1 MATRGANI
9 RKIAESVYGK
19 VKKTVTETP
28 QESGGESKD
37 DDEDGEE
44 EDAEEVVEDAA
55 DDVGSGVL
63 DVALGSVPVLG
74 EAIGI
79 GYALYSGIED
89 LFGGSDSPAPPKT
102 KTLGTTIAGGN
113 PLDLGGDA
121 MGSMLATGINTTE
134 SAIDQA
140 GSLSF

>member
-1 MATRGANI
+1 M
-9 RKIAESVYGK
+9 
-19 VKKTVTETP
+19 P
-28 QESGGESKD
+28 SKYCRH
-37 DDEDGEE
+37 
-44 EDAEEVVEDAA
+44 V
-55 DDVGSGVL
+55 
-63 DVALGSVPVLG
+63 
-74 EAIGI
+74 
-79 GYALYSGIED
+79 
-89 LFGGSDSPAPPKT
+89 PPKT